1 MSKLVYAHAHVC
13 VGNKKAMRE
22 TRTFSEAPHDAEDVQ
37 SCADTTRS
45 ERSESV
51 ESSSPNKDNRSIRYI
66 GHVRHIVRNH
76 RGPFAFADPLQQK
89 SDLNT
94 SLKAKFAAYPKG
106 VSTAF
111 VPPDQMELVS

>member
-1 MSKLVYAHAHVC
+1 MYLCDV
-13 VGNKKAMRE
+13 NKRVMRE
-22 TRTFSEAPHDAEDVQ
+22 TCTLSEAPHDAEDVQ

-66 GHVRHIVRNH
+66 GHVRHITRNH

-111 VPPDQMELVS
+111 VPSDQMELVS